1 MKLFVEVN
9 IVYVLD
15 FKEIIFVL
23 GFFKIYCFVMYYK
36 SLVEVDF

>member
-15 FKEIIFVL
+15 FKDIIFVL
-23 GFFKIYCFVMYYK
+23 GFLKIYCFVMYYK
-36 SLVEVDF
+36 SLVELDF